1 MKKPGRKRRQTRPN
15 KNAGKKEQ
23 IKKQLS
29 KEEPERK
36 NCKKELKKKLKERTV
51 KKEGGA
57 GTFPGA
63 AFLSPPEGPPRLP
76 QAFRAYFRIGMQVR
90 R

>member
-1 MKKPGRKRRQTRPN
+1 MKKQGRKRRQTRPN
-15 KNAGKKEQ
+15 KKCRKERTDKETAVKGRTGKKE
-23 IKKQLS
+23 L
-29 KEEPERK
+29 
-36 NCKKELKKKLKERTV
+36 KKELKKKLKERTV
-51 KKEGGA
+51 KKEGGT

-63 AFLSPPEGPPRLP
+63 AFLSPPEGLPRLP